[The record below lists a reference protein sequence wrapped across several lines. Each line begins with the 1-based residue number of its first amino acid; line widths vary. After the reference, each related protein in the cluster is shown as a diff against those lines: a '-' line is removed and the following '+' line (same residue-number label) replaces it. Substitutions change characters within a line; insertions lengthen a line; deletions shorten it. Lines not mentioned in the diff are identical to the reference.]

1 VLCLAQLS
9 RPARAAI
16 RLLWIAGTTAYALFV
31 ATIAFGPEIA
41 PAGAIEGFMVSLFL
55 IPAALCILRAALVR
69 EERFAWAVFGLGMFV
84 SALAWTYYYLVV
96 QNLADPPYPSLADIL
111 WLAYYVGAVLGLL
124 ALMRARVRCQQRGYW
139 IDAAVGG
146 LAIAALAAALLVEP
160 ILAATGGRL
169 AAVITNMAYPLFD
182 VLIVSVVLGVFVMT
196 GWRPGRGWLLLGAV
210 FAVQAGCD
218 TIYLY
223 QTAAGTYQSATWL
236 DASWPAL
243 NLLVAVAAWQRPA
256 AANASQTHGWPA
268 VALTAGFA
276 LVGLGL
282 MAYDHWQRISDVA
295 LGLATLT
302 LIVAFVRTAMTFGEM
317 RSLADDRALHTE
329 LILNAAGEGIC
340 GLDRHGL
347 VTFANPEAAALTGH
361 GRSELIGRHFHD
373 TVHHSRPDGS
383 PYPFED
389 CPVASCLHDGAV
401 HHADDDTYWT
411 KDGSSFDV
419 EFTST
424 PVMDLTGVTGA
435 VVVFKDV
442 TARKRAETAL
452 AANERRTRQIL
463 ETAHDA
469 FVAMDADG
477 LITDWNARA
486 ETIFGWSRDEARGRD
501 LSDTIMPERFR
512 EDHRRGV
519 QRLLASGESAILD
532 RRLEVSALCRDG
544 REFPI
549 EITITVIQTEHGS
562 SFNAFIQD
570 VTERKA
576 AEDLLERQRR
586 QLVDA
591 QAVGG
596 FGSWEWDLV
605 TGTIERSDELCRIY
619 GLEPGSHPG
628 SVEAMAP
635 AHPDDRARWQ
645 SDVQATLESGAPL
658 SIEFRIVMPDG
669 SVRVMHSR
677 GELVHDEH
685 GTPLR
690 VIGTTQDITERHE
703 LERAKDEFTSIV
715 SHELRTPLT
724 SIRGSLGLL
733 ESGVLGELPAQGQ
746 RMVEI
751 AVQNTDRLVRLI
763 DDILDI
769 ERINSGQ
776 IDMNPGPCDAREL
789 IARASDAVA
798 ALAAAANVSVLID
811 AEPVHFSADGDR
823 VIQTLTNL
831 ISNAVKFSPPASS
844 VRVSCSRRDG
854 EVLFEVS
861 DEGRGIPAENVETV
875 FGRFQQVDASDSR
888 EKGGTG
894 LGLAIC
900 RSIVDQHGGRIWAHS
915 VPGHGATFSFL
926 LPAPVG
932 DVADRGPST

>member
-1 VLCLAQLS
+1 MDET
-9 RPARAAI
+9 AAGATPKAALTSVMALFASAGPGGLVVR
-16 RLLWIAGTTAYALFV
+16 RLL
-31 ATIAFGPEIA
+31 P
-41 PAGAIEGFMVSLFL
+41 
-55 IPAALCILRAALVR
+55 
-69 EERFAWAVFGLGMFV
+69 
-84 SALAWTYYYLVV
+84 
-96 QNLADPPYPSLADIL
+96 
-111 WLAYYVGAVLGLL
+111 
-124 ALMRARVRCQQRGYW
+124 
-139 IDAAVGG
+139 AAVGALVVIVFLRLEGPQLG
-146 LAIAALAAALLVEP
+146 LYGTEVEILLLTLAAGGAIAGLLFYFAFRLDRDEAARGEAEGAL
-160 ILAATGGRL
+160 RRSSR
-169 AAVITNMAYPLFD
+169 YFD
-182 VLIVSVVLGVFVMT
+182 LSSDMV
-196 GWRPGRGWLLLGAV
+196 
-210 FAVQAGCD
+210 C
-218 TIYLY
+218 
-223 QTAAGTYQSATWL
+223 
-236 DASWPAL
+236 
-243 NLLVAVAAWQRPA
+243 
-256 AANASQTHGWPA
+256 
-268 VALTAGFA
+268 TAGFDGVFKELNTA
-276 LVGLGL
+276 WTETLGWSEAEL
-282 MAYDHWQRISDVA
+282 CSRPFVEFVHPDDRETTEREAT
-295 LGLATLT
+295 GLA
-302 LIVAFVRTAMTFGEM
+302 
-317 RSLADDRALHTE
+317 
-329 LILNAAGEGIC
+329 AGG
-340 GLDRHGL
+340 
-347 VTFANPEAAALTGH
+347 VTVNFMNRYA
-361 GRSELIGRHFHD
+361 
-373 TVHHSRPDGS
+373 
-383 PYPFED
+383 
-389 CPVASCLHDGAV
+389 
-401 HHADDDTYWT
+401 T
-411 KDGSSFDV
+411 KDGRWRWIEWKAIAILEEGLIYASARDI
-419 EFTST
+419 
-424 PVMDLTGVTGA
+424 TG
-435 VVVFKDV
+435 
-442 TARKRAETAL
+442 RKAAEAAL
-452 AANERRTRQIL
+452 EASERQTRQIL

-469 FVAMDADG
+469 FVSIDADG
-477 LITDWNARA
+477 LITAWNPQA
-486 ETIFGWSRDEARGRD
+486 EANFGWSSHEALGRE
-501 LSDTIMPERFR
+501 LAATIIPEAHR
-512 EDHRRGV
+512 EAHRRGMEHF
-519 QRLLASGESAILD
+519 LATGEGPVLGK
-532 RRLEVSALCRDG
+532 RLELTALHRDG

-549 EITITVIQTEHGS
+549 ELTMSDLETEQGF
-562 SFNAFIQD
+562 SFNAFIRD
-570 VTERKA
+570 ITERRA
-576 AEDLLERQRR
+576 SRELLERQRQ
-586 QLVDA
+586 QLIEA
-591 QAVGG
+591 QSVGG